1 MKNRNRTLIFFLL
14 VLFGSQNSA
23 LAFDRIETEIQNAHK
38 SFIVDMGNPFAKV
51 GFEYLH
57 TKYNRFKI
65 DYTKKKYKNPMIYQM
80 EFNKFFEKE
89 FWPLMWDSRLIVMS
103 KEWYRIAKGKE
114 IIKSFNY
121 NKSEYMQFLRNLR
134 SKDVIFNQ
142 MTNEDILKIQI
153 YSNFV
158 ISSGGPQKFE
168 YAKRKSFMWP
178 FCRKK

>member
-1 MKNRNRTLIFFLL
+1 L
-14 VLFGSQNSA
+14 
-23 LAFDRIETEIQNAHK
+23 
-38 SFIVDMGNPFAKV
+38 
-51 GFEYLH
+51 
-57 TKYNRFKI
+57 
-65 DYTKKKYKNPMIYQM
+65 
-80 EFNKFFEKE
+80 
-89 FWPLMWDSRLIVMS
+89 S
-103 KEWYRIAKGKE
+103 KEWYRLAKGNE

-121 NKSEYMQFLRNLR
+121 NKPEYIQFIRNLR

-168 YAKRKSFMWP
+168 YAKSKTFIWP